1 MSRILLILL
10 LAAGF
15 AAPALAQPLL
25 LAPGKT
31 ITVLDSADPTMRL
44 ILTAP
49 PNAPLDLEPLMR
61 MSKDESLHSFAT
73 RLQLEQ
79 ARGLAQ
85 AADGTIVLQGG
96 QAPQAGRLVQGG
108 TLVFNQG
115 NWRLI
120 ENRQAAASAP
130 EGAPAPAQP
139 HVVEPRVTVSKP
151 GVSAAQAG
159 QDIAECRQF
168 AVRAANQVSLRRI
181 EDQASRY
188 HSAMQSCLRG
198 FGYELHIAAPG

>member
-1 MSRILLILL
+1 VPRILLILL
-10 LAAGF
+10 LAAGC

-49 PNAPLDLEPLMR
+49 PHAPLDLEPLLR
-61 MSKDESLHSFAT
+61 MTRNDNLHSFAT

-79 ARGLAQ
+79 ASGLSQ
-85 AADGTIVLQGG
+85 AADGTIILQGS
-96 QAPQAGRLVQGG
+96 QAPQAGRMVDGG
-108 TLVFNQG
+108 TLVFSEG

-120 ENRQAAASAP
+120 QPKPAAASAS
-130 EGAPAPAQP
+130 EAASAPQL
-139 HVVEPRVTVSKP
+139 HVVEPRITISKP
-151 GVSAAQAG
+151 GVTAGQAAQ
-159 QDIAECRQF
+159 DTAECRQF
-168 AVRAANQVSLRRI
+168 AVRAANQVSLRKI

-198 FGYELHIAAPG
+198 FGYDLHIAPPG